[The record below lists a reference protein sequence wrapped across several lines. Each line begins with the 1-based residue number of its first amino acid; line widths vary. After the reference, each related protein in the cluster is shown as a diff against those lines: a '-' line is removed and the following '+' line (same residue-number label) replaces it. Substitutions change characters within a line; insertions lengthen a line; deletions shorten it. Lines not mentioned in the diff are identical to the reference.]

1 MASPTGSSTS
11 RRNEGARTSQGPAS
25 NAIAESTPAT
35 STTQRSH
42 GSQSGVRSSRMYDH
56 TAVTST
62 VAAATERPAQPSR
75 CSQSAS
81 APMPTSAPMPGASA
95 TM

>member
-11 RRNEGARTSQGPAS
+11 RRYDVNDTSHGPAS
-25 NAIAESTPAT
+25 STTAPSTPAS

-42 GSQSGVRSSRMYDH
+42 GSQSGVRSSSTYDQ

-62 VAAATERPAQPSR
+62 VEATTARPAKPSR
-75 CSQSAS
+75 WFHTPV

>member
-1 MASPTGSSTS
+1 MANPTGSSTS
-11 RRNEGARTSQGPAS
+11 RRNEGARASQGPAS
-25 NAIAESTPAT
+25 NAIAESTPAA

-42 GSQSGVRSSRMYDH
+42 GSQSGVRSSRTYDH

-75 CSQSAS
+75 RCCTAS
-81 APMPTSAPMPGASA
+81 GGRPC
-95 TM
+95 